1 MDVIRAFAII
11 AVVLIH
17 VSAIVMTGNNIS
29 SRTYNASMVINQ
41 IARFSVPAFI
51 LISGIGLTLSYKKEQ
66 GYFKFLARRFNKI
79 IPSYILW
86 CMIYI
91 YFTNSNIEISNVVN
105 SLIYGKVFYHFYYIP
120 LIIQFYLVYPFIYRF
135 IGTKRGLLI
144 SFLITFGIIIFTRYY
159 ILSDELKWFFD
170 KKNLLDW
177 IFYFSFGAFI
187 GKNLEKFLMLAKK
200 YKVLILISFLVS
212 ICIMLYDAASSIKIG
227 KDLEYAATF
236 MRPAVL
242 LYSVLLILFIFSVE
256 WKENIFM
263 KIVNYISKN
272 SYAIYLSHALV
283 LYYFM
288 RYYTG
293 LSLSVGSAAFEVKAF
308 IVTLIGSIFLNE
320 AKRFL

>member
-17 VSAIVMTGNNIS
+17 VSGIMMTGNNIS
-29 SRTYNASMVINQ
+29 SRTYNGSVIINQ

-66 GYFKFLARRFNKI
+66 GYFKFLGRRFNKI

-86 CMIYI
+86 CLIYI
-91 YFTNSNIEISNVVN
+91 YFTNKNFEINNVVN

-120 LIIQFYLVYPFIYRF
+120 LIVQFYLIYPLIYKF
-135 IGTKRGLLI
+135 IGTKRGLLV
-144 SFLITFGIIIFTRYY
+144 SFVITFGIIIFTRYY
-159 ILSDELKWFFD
+159 ITSDELKWFFD

-187 GKNLEKFLMLAKK
+187 GKNLEKFLMLTKK
-200 YKVLILISFLVS
+200 YRFLILILFLAS
-212 ICIMLYDAASSIKIG
+212 TFIMLYDAASSIRIG
-227 KDLEYAATF
+227 KDLEYAVTF
-236 MRPAVL
+236 MRPTVVS
-242 LYSVLLILFIFSVE
+242 YSIFLIFFIFSIE

-263 KIVNYISKN
+263 KIISYISRN
-272 SYAIYLSHALV
+272 SYAIYLSHALI
-283 LYYFM
+283 LFYFM

-293 LSLSVGSAAFEVKAF
+293 LSLSVGSAEFGVKAF
-308 IVTLIGSIFLNE
+308 IVTLTGSILVNE